1 MSENMIGIGSI
12 FLLFG
17 LMILS
22 VPVFVSMGIAAF
34 AGFLLID
41 SPMQA
46 LDTMGQVIWQSS
58 SLFELVA
65 IPLFIFTGILMG
77 RIEAGRDLFN
87 VTTAWVG
94 NVPNALGVAT
104 ITACGIFAAI
114 CGSSIANAATVGLV
128 AIPLL
133 LEERYTKAQ
142 AGGFV
147 AGGGTLG
154 IIIPPS
160 VPFILY
166 GVITETSVGKLFM
179 AGVIPGIVMML
190 LFIVYVALSR
200 PRVRRKHKLPLAEKI
215 AVTRRGAGVL
225 LLPVIIIGA
234 IYSGIFTPT
243 EVAALAVGYV
253 VALGLV
259 QRRLKRRVFL
269 GAAKDA
275 TKTTAMLLML
285 IVFGQYFSYFLTF
298 EQIPQNM
305 AGWITGLSDNH
316 FIIVT
321 VMILVYILLGVF
333 LESAAMLLISVPIFF
348 PISQSIGMDPITFG
362 VFCCIA
368 MEIAQIHPPIGINLF
383 TIHGIS
389 KIPLW
394 DLSKGTL
401 PFLLIQIVMLYAVWL
416 FPQLSLWI
424 PSHMTSR

>member
-1 MSENMIGIGSI
+1 MSENIIGIGCI

-34 AGFLLID
+34 AGFLLIN

-87 VTTAWVG
+87 VTKAWVG

-104 ITACGIFAAI
+104 ISACGIFAAI

-160 VPFILY
+160 IPFILY

-179 AGVIPGIVMML
+179 AGVLPGAVMML
-190 LFIVYVALSR
+190 LFVVYVTLSR
-200 PRVRRKHKLPLAEKI
+200 PRVRQQHKMTLAEKI
-215 AVTRRGAGVL
+215 AVTRRGTGVL

-234 IYSGIFTPT
+234 IYSGVFTPT
-243 EVAALAVGYV
+243 EVAALAVAYV

-259 QRRLKRRVFL
+259 QRRLKAGVFL
-269 GAAKDA
+269 AAAKDA

-285 IVFGQYFSYFLTF
+285 IVFGQYFSHFLTF

-305 AGWITGLSDNH
+305 ASWITGLSENH

-401 PFLLIQIVMLYAVWL
+401 PFLLIQIVMLYIVWL

-424 PSHMTSR
+424 PNHMVQH